1 MAMTRKRATALFRE
15 LGAKDPEAWAASEG
29 EHPSLVRFLFLTGLW
44 RFAIGNDAR
53 WMTSWADSAAPI
65 PAAIQRMLDRGVDPA
80 DLTDVVRDMQVEAL
94 FNVCC
99 LLDNPGHGIEDLQ
112 AKIPENV
119 EWRLAEFDGEQERLG
134 RAVHAL
140 HESFHQL
147 DPTGRGGEPPPR
159 TAPAKPKTRSK
170 KRR

>member
-1 MAMTRKRATALFRE
+1 MFRE
-15 LGAKDPEAWAASEG
+15 LGAKDPKAWAVAEAKGDS
-29 EHPSLVRFLFLTGLW
+29 PSLVRFLFLTGLW
-44 RFAIGNDAR
+44 RCAIGDDAR
-53 WMTSWADSAAPI
+53 WMTSWADSAGPL

-80 DLTDVVRDMQVEAL
+80 DLTDVVRAMQVEAL

-99 LLDNPGHGIEDLQ
+99 LLDNPAHGIEDLQ

-119 EWRLAEFDGEQERLG
+119 EWRLAEFDGEQGRLG
-134 RAVHAL
+134 RAVHAV
-140 HESFHQL
+140 HESFDQL

-159 TAPAKPKTRSK
+159 TASAKRKTRTT

>member
-1 MAMTRKRATALFRE
+1 LFRE
-15 LGAKDPEAWAASEG
+15 LGAKDPKAWAVAEAKGDS
-29 EHPSLVRFLFLTGLW
+29 PSLVRFLFLTGLW
-44 RFAIGNDAR
+44 RCAIGDDAR
-53 WMTSWADSAAPI
+53 WMTSWADSAGPL

-80 DLTDVVRDMQVEAL
+80 DLTDVVRAMQVEAL

-99 LLDNPGHGIEDLQ
+99 LLDNPAHGIEDLQ

-119 EWRLAEFDGEQERLG
+119 EWRLAEFDGEQGRLG
-134 RAVHAL
+134 RAVHAV
-140 HESFHQL
+140 HESFDQL

-159 TAPAKPKTRSK
+159 TASAKRKTRTT